1 MFREGGT
8 YVCLFLYPYRN
19 TIIVHDRL
27 GKFAGTSE
35 GNSASFR
42 MLDYLKIPHEHGDC
56 VVLILSH
63 PGPNLLGRYL
73 PANKVNDLLLV
84 DTARTR
90 PVTLSDDE
98 MMGEPTTFEE
108 RLEVQ
113 DDMADYD
120 IMDLASFLE

>member
-1 MFREGGT
+1 MSFS
-8 YVCLFLYPYRN
+8 LFILIFLNITNVR
-19 TIIVHDRL
+19 DRL

-42 MLDYLKIPHEHGDC
+42 MLEYLKIPHEHGDC

-90 PVTLSDDE
+90 PVSLPDDE
-98 MMGEPTTFEE
+98 MMGELTTFEE
-108 RLEVQ
+108 RLEVE